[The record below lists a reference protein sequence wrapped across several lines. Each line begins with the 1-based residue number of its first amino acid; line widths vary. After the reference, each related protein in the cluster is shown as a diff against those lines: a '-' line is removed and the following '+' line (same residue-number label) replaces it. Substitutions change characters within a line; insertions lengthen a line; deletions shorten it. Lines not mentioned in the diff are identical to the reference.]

1 MIHSIK
7 SILKGARPLVIS
19 IRDKVNEKMDRLEK
33 LINNNHHLTHPQV
46 VREHLK
52 EIHKFYTLLERED
65 QQYVDVIEDFIGR
78 DDTRWF

>member
-33 LINNNHHLTHPQV
+33 LVANNHHISHPHI
-46 VREHLK
+46 VRELLK
-52 EIHKFYTLLERED
+52 EIHKYYTILEPEDRE
-65 QQYVDVIEDFIGR
+65 YVDCVDNVVGR
-78 DDTRWF
+78 DDKWY